1 MTVPDVESKF
11 RQHFRREL
19 RSGRFIIE
27 FALSAPA
34 ALERV
39 KFIADASLISEPG
52 TFRKQ
57 RLRVDDLG
65 KQFVRQISPSV
76 RLSGL
81 LSDDRQRWQL
91 RARGARQRHCALDK
105 LDEIAPSHEPPQ
117 LGQGR
122 SDYPTDLGSS
132 EQR

>member
-1 MTVPDVESKF
+1 MLKASSVSISGVNFARVGSLWSS
-11 RQHFRREL
+11 RYLL
-19 RSGRFIIE
+19 R
-27 FALSAPA
+27 LHWSASD
-34 ALERV
+34 
-39 KFIADASLISEPG
+39 FIADASLISEPG

-57 RLRVDDLG
+57 RLRVDNPG
-65 KQFVRQISPSV
+65 KQFVRQRSLSV

>member
-19 RSGRFIIE
+19 LAGRFIME

-52 TFRKQ
+52 TFGKQ
-57 RLRVDDLG
+57 RLRVDDPG

-81 LSDDRQRWQL
+81 LSDDRL
-91 RARGARQRHCALDK
+91 AVAGAR
-105 LDEIAPSHEPPQ
+105 
-117 LGQGR
+117 R
-122 SDYPTDLGSS
+122 SATPLCSR
-132 EQR
+132 QAR